1 MTEII
6 EILIQILF
14 ILFIIT
20 FPITLLKTNTKSII
34 SAFSLIDKLSINL
47 IFLIN
52 ILFFTSILNINS
64 KYVLYLY
71 VILIIFLYFY
81 NFRKFN
87 FKSIKIDYYFLI
99 LLSFVILISIDIA
112 HELYFAWDTQSHWFL
127 KTLNFFQNQK
137 FENLKNFPVSDY
149 PHLGTYIWSFFWKF
163 PLNSF
168 EYLGRIAYAFIY
180 VLSIFSITE
189 CLRVHIYEKIIF
201 AILLIFLTYNYEIF
215 SGLQDILIFSLILIK
230 TKFIYYFFEKKF
242 ISNRLQ
248 LIIILLGITNILC
261 WVKNEG
267 IFYAFFL
274 LFCIFITNNLV
285 LKNKIAL
292 ITGPL
297 IIISL
302 RIFIFN
308 LYDTELNPSYF
319 EFEKTL
325 NFEFLLI
332 LEKINIITFYLII
345 YLSQNPIYL
354 LTIPILIY
362 ITFKYPLKN
371 ITKFVIYFLI
381 LNFSFIYL
389 AYLFKSTETEISIRH
404 NMLRVIF
411 QTSGFYF
418 LAIIILINNYAHLFK
433 IRLLSKYKILKY

>member
-6 EILIQILF
+6 EILIQVLF
-14 ILFIIT
+14 ILFIIS
-20 FPITLLKTNTKSII
+20 FPITLFETDKKLKIPT
-34 SAFSLIDKLSINL
+34 FSLIDKLSINL

-52 ILFFTSILNINS
+52 ILLFTSILNINS
-64 KYVLYLY
+64 KYIIYPY
-71 VILIIFLYFY
+71 VILIIFLYFF

-87 FKSIKIDYYFLI
+87 FKSIKIDYYFLV
-99 LLSFVILISIDIA
+99 LLFFIILISIDIA
-112 HELYFAWDTQSHWFL
+112 HELYFAWDTQDFWFF
-127 KTLNFFQNQK
+127 KALNFFQDQE
-137 FENLKNFPVSDY
+137 FENLNNLPVSHY

-163 PLNSF
+163 PSNSF
-168 EYLGRIAYAFIY
+168 EYLGRITYAFIY
-180 VLSIFSITE
+180 TLSIFSIIE
-189 CLRVHIYEKIIF
+189 CLRVNICEKIIF
-201 AILLIFLTYNYEIF
+201 AILLIFLTYSYELF
-215 SGLQDILIFSLILIK
+215 SGLQDVLVFSIILII
-230 TKFIYYFFEKKF
+230 TKFAYYFFEKKF

-248 LIIILLGITNILC
+248 LILILLGAANILC
-261 WVKNEG
+261 WIKNEG

-274 LFCIFITNNLV
+274 LFCIFITNNLI

-292 ITGPL
+292 ITGSL

-308 LYDTELNPSYF
+308 FYDMTLDPTL

-325 NFEFLLI
+325 NFEFLLF
-332 LEKINIITFYLII
+332 LEKIKIITFYLII
-345 YLSQNPIYL
+345 YFSQNPIYL
-354 LTIPILIY
+354 LTIPVLIY
-362 ITFKYPLKN
+362 MAFKYPLKN

-381 LNFSFIYL
+381 LNFSFIYII
-389 AYLFKSTETEISIRH
+389 YLFRAVEVEVGMRH

-433 IRLLSKYKILKY
+433 IKLLSKYKIKKY

>member
-6 EILIQILF
+6 EILIQVLF
-14 ILFIIT
+14 ILFIIS
-20 FPITLLKTNTKSII
+20 FPIILLETDKKSKIPT
-34 SAFSLIDKLSINL
+34 FSLIDKLSINI

-52 ILFFTSILNINS
+52 ILLFASILNINS
-64 KYVLYLY
+64 KYILYSY
-71 VILIIFLYFY
+71 VILIVFLYFF

-87 FKSIKIDYYFLI
+87 FRNIKIDYYFLV
-99 LLSFVILISIDIA
+99 LLSFIILISIDIA
-112 HELYFAWDTQSHWFL
+112 HELYFAWDTQTNWFF
-127 KTLNFFQNQK
+127 KTLNFYQNQK
-137 FENLKNFPVSDY
+137 FEDLKNLPSFDY

-163 PLNSF
+163 PSNSF
-168 EYLGRIAYAFIY
+168 EYLGRITYAFIY
-180 VLSIFSITE
+180 TLSIFSITE
-189 CLRVHIYEKIIF
+189 CLRVNVCEKIIF
-201 AILLIFLTYNYEIF
+201 AILLIFLTYSYEIF
-215 SGLQDILIFSLILIK
+215 SGLQDILIFSLILII
-230 TKFIYYFFEKKF
+230 TKFAYYFFEKKF

-248 LIIILLGITNILC
+248 LILILLGAANILC

-274 LFCIFITNNLV
+274 FFCIFITNNLI

-292 ITGPL
+292 ITGSL

-302 RIFIFN
+302 KIFIFN
-308 LYDTELNPSYF
+308 FYDTTLDAYSY
-319 EFEKTL
+319 EFEETL

-332 LEKINIITFYLII
+332 LEKIKIITFYLII
-345 YLSQNPIYL
+345 YFSQNPIYL
-354 LTIPILIY
+354 LTIPVLIY

-381 LNFSFIYL
+381 LNFSFIYIT
-389 AYLFKSTETEISIRH
+389 YLFMAVEVEVKIRH
-404 NMLRVIF
+404 SMLRLIF

-433 IRLLSKYKILKY
+433 TKLLSKHKIKKY

>member
-14 ILFIIT
+14 TLFIIS
-20 FPITLLKTNTKSII
+20 FPITLLKTDSKSKI
-34 SAFSLIDKLSINL
+34 SAFSFIDKLSINL

-52 ILFFTSILNINS
+52 ILFFASILNINS

-71 VILIIFLYFY
+71 VISIIFLYFF

-87 FKSIKIDYYFLI
+87 FKSIKLDYYFLV
-99 LLSFVILISIDIA
+99 LLFFIILISIDIA
-112 HELYFAWDTQSHWFL
+112 HELYFAMDVQSHWFL
-127 KTLNFFQNQK
+127 KALSFFQDQK
-137 FENLKNFPVSDY
+137 LDNLKNFAFADY

-168 EYLGRIAYAFIY
+168 EYLGRITYAFIY

-189 CLRVHIYEKIIF
+189 CLKVNLYEKIIF
-201 AILLIFLTYNYEIF
+201 AILFIALTYNYELF
-215 SGLQDILIFSLILIK
+215 SGTQDILIFSLILIIA
-230 TKFIYYFFEKKF
+230 KFAYYFFEKKLV
-242 ISNRLQ
+242 SNRLQ
-248 LIIILLGITNILC
+248 LILILLGTANIIL

-267 IFYAFFL
+267 IFYALFL
-274 LFCIFITNNLV
+274 LFCIFITNNLI

-292 ITGPL
+292 ILGSL
-297 IIISL
+297 IIVSL
-302 RIFIFN
+302 RIFIYNFYN
-308 LYDTELNPSYF
+308 IELDPGVF
-319 EFEKTL
+319 EFEKSL

-332 LEKINIITFYLII
+332 LEKIKIITFYLII
-345 YLSQNPIYL
+345 YLTQNPIYL
-354 LTIPILIY
+354 LTMPVLIY

-389 AYLFKSTETEISIRH
+389 TYLFMHSETELLARFS
-404 NMLRVIF
+404 MKRVIF

-418 LAIIILINNYAHLFK
+418 LAIIILINNYAHLFNIK
-433 IRLLSKYKILKY
+433 LLSKYKIKKY

>member
-14 ILFIIT
+14 ILFIIS
-20 FPITLLKTNTKSII
+20 FPITLLETDKKSKIPT
-34 SAFSLIDKLSINL
+34 FSLIDKLSINL

-52 ILFFTSILNINS
+52 ILLFASILNINS
-64 KYVLYLY
+64 KYILYSY
-71 VILIIFLYFY
+71 VILIIFLYFF

-87 FKSIKIDYYFLI
+87 FKSIKIDYYFLV

-112 HELYFAWDTQSHWFL
+112 HELYFAWDTQDFWFF
-127 KTLNFFQNQK
+127 KALNFFQDQE
-137 FENLKNFPVSDY
+137 FENLNNFSTPDY

-163 PLNSF
+163 PSNSF
-168 EYLGRIAYAFIY
+168 EYLGRITYAFIY
-180 VLSIFSITE
+180 TLSIFSITE
-189 CLRVHIYEKIIF
+189 CLRVNAYERIIF
-201 AILLIFLTYNYEIF
+201 AILLIFLTYNYELF
-215 SGLQDILIFSLILIK
+215 SGMQDVLIFSIILII
-230 TKFIYYFFEKKF
+230 TKFVYYFFEKKF

-248 LIIILLGITNILC
+248 LILILLGAANILC
-261 WVKNEG
+261 WIKIEG

-274 LFCIFITNNLV
+274 LFCIFITNNLI
-285 LKNKIAL
+285 LKNRIAL
-292 ITGPL
+292 ITGSL

-308 LYDTELNPSYF
+308 FYDATLNTSAY

-332 LEKINIITFYLII
+332 LEKIKIITYYLII
-345 YLSQNPIYL
+345 YFSQNPIYL
-354 LTIPILIY
+354 LTIPVLIY

-381 LNFSFIYL
+381 LNFSFIYII
-389 AYLFKSTETEISIRH
+389 YLFMPVEVEVSIRH
-404 NMLRVIF
+404 NMLRLIF

-433 IRLLSKYKILKY
+433 IKLLSKYKIKKY

>member
-14 ILFIIT
+14 ILFIIS
-20 FPITLLKTNTKSII
+20 FPITLLETNKKSKI
-34 SAFSLIDKLSINL
+34 STFSLIDKLSINL

-52 ILFFTSILNINS
+52 ILLFGSILNINS
-64 KYVLYLY
+64 KYILYSY
-71 VILIIFLYFY
+71 VILIIFLYFF

-87 FKSIKIDYYFLI
+87 FKSIKIDYYFLVF
-99 LLSFVILISIDIA
+99 LSFVILISIDIA
-112 HELYFAWDTQSHWFL
+112 HELYFAWDTQVHWFF
-127 KTLNFFQNQK
+127 KALNFFQDQEFK
-137 FENLKNFPVSDY
+137 NLNNFPVSDY

-163 PLNSF
+163 PSNSF
-168 EYLGRIAYAFIY
+168 EYLGRITYAFIY
-180 VLSIFSITE
+180 TLSIFSITE
-189 CLRVHIYEKIIF
+189 CLRVHVYEKIIL

-215 SGLQDILIFSLILIK
+215 SGLQDVLIFSIILIK

-242 ISNRLQ
+242 ISNRLE
-248 LIIILLGITNILC
+248 LIIILLGIANILC

-267 IFYAFFL
+267 MFYAFFL
-274 LFCIFITNNLV
+274 LFCIFVTNNLV

-292 ITGPL
+292 IAGSL

-308 LYDTELNPSYF
+308 FYDTTLSTFAY
-319 EFEKTL
+319 EFEKTP

-332 LEKINIITFYLII
+332 LEKIKIITFYLII
-345 YLSQNPIYL
+345 YFSQNPIYL
-354 LTIPILIY
+354 LTMPILIY

-381 LNFSFIYL
+381 LNFSFIYII
-389 AYLFKSTETEISIRH
+389 YLFMGEVELKIRH
-404 NMLRVIF
+404 NMLRLIF

-433 IRLLSKYKILKY
+433 TKLLSKYKIKKY

>member
-14 ILFIIT
+14 TLFIIS
-20 FPITLLKTNTKSII
+20 FPITLLKTDSKSKI
-34 SAFSLIDKLSINL
+34 SAFSFIDKLSINL

-52 ILFFTSILNINS
+52 ILFFASILNINS

-71 VILIIFLYFY
+71 VISIIFLYFF
-81 NFRKFN
+81 NFTKFN
-87 FKSIKIDYYFLI
+87 FKSIKLDYCFLV
-99 LLSFVILISIDIA
+99 LLSFIILISIDIA
-112 HELYFAWDTQSHWFL
+112 HELYFAWDVQVHWYL
-127 KTLNFFQNQK
+127 KALSFFQDQK
-137 FENLKNFPVSDY
+137 LDNLKNFTFADY

-168 EYLGRIAYAFIY
+168 EYLGRITYAFIY

-189 CLRVHIYEKIIF
+189 CLKAHVYEKIIF
-201 AILLIFLTYNYEIF
+201 AVLLISLTYSYEIF
-215 SGLQDILIFSLILIK
+215 SGSQDVLLFSLILI
-230 TKFIYYFFEKKF
+230 TAKFSYYFFEKKLVP
-242 ISNRLQ
+242 NRFQ
-248 LIIILLGITNILC
+248 LILILLGTANIIL

-267 IFYAFFL
+267 IFYALFL
-274 LFCIFITNNLV
+274 LFCIFITNNLI

-292 ITGPL
+292 ITGSL
-297 IIISL
+297 IIVSL
-302 RIFIFN
+302 RIFIYNFYN
-308 LYDTELNPSYF
+308 IELDPDVF
-319 EFEKTL
+319 EFEKSL

-332 LEKINIITFYLII
+332 LEKIKIITFYLII

-354 LTIPILIY
+354 LTMPVLIY

-389 AYLFKSTETEISIRH
+389 TYLFMHSETELLARFS
-404 NMLRVIF
+404 MKRVIF

-418 LAIIILINNYAHLFK
+418 LAIIILINNYAHLFNIK
-433 IRLLSKYKILKY
+433 LLSKYKIKKY

>member
-6 EILIQILF
+6 EILIQVLF
-14 ILFIIT
+14 ILFIIS
-20 FPITLLKTNTKSII
+20 FPITLLETDKKSKIPT
-34 SAFSLIDKLSINL
+34 FSLIDKLSINL
-47 IFLIN
+47 ILLIN
-52 ILFFTSILNINS
+52 ILLFASILNINS
-64 KYVLYLY
+64 KYILYSY
-71 VILIIFLYFY
+71 VILIIFLYFF

-87 FKSIKIDYYFLI
+87 FKSIKIDYYFLV

-112 HELYFAWDTQSHWFL
+112 HELYFAWDTQVHWFF
-127 KTLNFFQNQK
+127 KALNFFQDQE
-137 FENLKNFPVSDY
+137 FENLNNFPVPDY

-163 PLNSF
+163 PSNSS
-168 EYLGRIAYAFIY
+168 EYLGRITYAFIY
-180 VLSIFSITE
+180 TLSIFSITE
-189 CLRVHIYEKIIF
+189 CLRVNVYEKIIF
-201 AILLIFLTYNYEIF
+201 AILLIFLTYNYELF
-215 SGLQDILIFSLILIK
+215 SGTQDVLVFSIILII
-230 TKFIYYFFEKKF
+230 TKFAYYFFEKKF

-248 LIIILLGITNILC
+248 LILILLGAANILC

-274 LFCIFITNNLV
+274 LFCIFITNNLI

-292 ITGPL
+292 IAGSL

-308 LYDTELNPSYF
+308 FYDTTLSTSAYEL
-319 EFEKTL
+319 EKTL

-332 LEKINIITFYLII
+332 LEKIKIITFYLII
-345 YLSQNPIYL
+345 YFSQNPIYL

-362 ITFKYPLKN
+362 ITYKYPLKN

-389 AYLFKSTETEISIRH
+389 TYLFRTIDVEVTIRH
-404 NMLRVIF
+404 NMLRVMF

-433 IRLLSKYKILKY
+433 TKLLSKYKIRY

>member
-1 MTEII
+1 MTEIL
-6 EILIQILF
+6 EILIQVLF
-14 ILFIIT
+14 ILFIIS

-34 SAFSLIDKLSINL
+34 SVFSLIDKLSINL

-52 ILFFTSILNINS
+52 ILFFASILNINS
-64 KYVLYLY
+64 KYILYLY
-71 VILIIFLYFY
+71 VILIIFLYFF
-81 NFRKFN
+81 NLRKFN
-87 FKSIKIDYYFLI
+87 FKSIKIDYYFFV

-112 HELYFAWDTQSHWFL
+112 HELYFAWDTQVHWFF
-127 KTLNFFQNQK
+127 KALNFFQDQE
-137 FENLKNFPVSDY
+137 FENLNNFPVPDY

-163 PLNSF
+163 PSNSF
-168 EYLGRIAYAFIY
+168 EYLGRITYAFIY
-180 VLSIFSITE
+180 TLSIFSIIE
-189 CLRVHIYEKIIF
+189 CLRVNICEKIIF
-201 AILLIFLTYNYEIF
+201 AILLIFLTYSYELF
-215 SGLQDILIFSLILIK
+215 SGLQDVLVFSIILII
-230 TKFIYYFFEKKF
+230 TKFAYYFFEKKF

-248 LIIILLGITNILC
+248 LILILLGTANILC

-274 LFCIFITNNLV
+274 FFCIFITNNLT

-292 ITGPL
+292 ITGSL

-308 LYDTELNPSYF
+308 FYDMTLDPTLK
-319 EFEKTL
+319 FEKTL
-325 NFEFLLI
+325 NFEFLLF
-332 LEKINIITFYLII
+332 LEKIKIITFYLII
-345 YLSQNPIYL
+345 YFSQNPIYL
-354 LTIPILIY
+354 LTIPVLIY
-362 ITFKYPLKN
+362 MAFKYPLKN

-381 LNFSFIYL
+381 LNFSFIYII
-389 AYLFKSTETEISIRH
+389 YLFRAVEVEVGMRH

-433 IRLLSKYKILKY
+433 IKLLSKYKIKKY

>member
-6 EILIQILF
+6 EILIQVLF
-14 ILFIIT
+14 ILFIIS
-20 FPITLLKTNTKSII
+20 FPIILLETDKKSKIPT
-34 SAFSLIDKLSINL
+34 FSLIDKLSINL

-52 ILFFTSILNINS
+52 ILLFASILNINS
-64 KYVLYLY
+64 KYILYSY
-71 VILIIFLYFY
+71 VILIIFLYFF

-87 FKSIKIDYYFLI
+87 FKSIKIDYYFLV
-99 LLSFVILISIDIA
+99 LLSFIILISIDIA
-112 HELYFAWDTQSHWFL
+112 HELYFAWDTQVHWFF
-127 KTLNFFQNQK
+127 KALNFFQDQE
-137 FENLKNFPVSDY
+137 FENLNNFPVSDY

-168 EYLGRIAYAFIY
+168 EYLGRITYAFIY
-180 VLSIFSITE
+180 TLSIFSITE
-189 CLRVHIYEKIIF
+189 CLRVNVYEKVIF
-201 AILLIFLTYNYEIF
+201 AILLIFLTYNYELF
-215 SGLQDILIFSLILIK
+215 SGMQDVLVFSIILII
-230 TKFIYYFFEKKF
+230 TKFAYYFFEKKF

-248 LIIILLGITNILC
+248 LILILLGAANILC

-267 IFYAFFL
+267 IFYALFL
-274 LFCIFITNNLV
+274 LFCIFITNNLI

-292 ITGPL
+292 ITGSL
-297 IIISL
+297 IIVSL

-308 LYDTELNPSYF
+308 FYNIELDPGVF
-319 EFEKTL
+319 EFEKSL

-332 LEKINIITFYLII
+332 LEKIKIITFYLII
-345 YLSQNPIYL
+345 YFSQNPIYL
-354 LTIPILIY
+354 LTIPVLIY

-389 AYLFKSTETEISIRH
+389 TYLFMHSETELLARVS
-404 NMLRVIF
+404 MKRVIF

-433 IRLLSKYKILKY
+433 TKLLSKHKIKKY

>member
-14 ILFIIT
+14 ILFIIS

-34 SAFSLIDKLSINL
+34 STFSLIDKLSINL

-52 ILFFTSILNINS
+52 ILFFASILNINS

-71 VILIIFLYFY
+71 AILIIFLYFY
-81 NFRKFN
+81 NLRKFN
-87 FKSIKIDYYFLI
+87 FRNIRIDYYLLI
-99 LLSFVILISIDIA
+99 LLSFVVLISIDIA
-112 HELYFAWDTQSHWFL
+112 HELYFAWDTQVHWFL
-127 KTLNFFQNQK
+127 KALNFFQDQE
-137 FENLKNFPVSDY
+137 FENLNNLPVSHY

-163 PLNSF
+163 PSNSF
-168 EYLGRIAYAFIY
+168 EYLGRITYAFIY
-180 VLSIFSITE
+180 TLSIFSIIE
-189 CLRVHIYEKIIF
+189 CLRVNICEKIIF
-201 AILLIFLTYNYEIF
+201 AILLIFLTYSYELF
-215 SGLQDILIFSLILIK
+215 SGLQDVLVFSIILII
-230 TKFIYYFFEKKF
+230 TKFAYYFFEKKF

-248 LIIILLGITNILC
+248 LILILLGALNILC

-274 LFCIFITNNLV
+274 FFCIFITNNLT

-292 ITGPL
+292 ITGSL

-308 LYDTELNPSYF
+308 FYDMTLDPTLK
-319 EFEKTL
+319 FEKTL
-325 NFEFLLI
+325 NFEFLLF
-332 LEKINIITFYLII
+332 LEKIKIITFYLII
-345 YLSQNPIYL
+345 YFSQNPIYL
-354 LTIPILIY
+354 LTIPVLIY
-362 ITFKYPLKN
+362 MAFKYPLKN

-381 LNFSFIYL
+381 LNFSFIYII
-389 AYLFKSTETEISIRH
+389 YLFRAVEVEVGMRH

-433 IRLLSKYKILKY
+433 IKLLSKYKIKKY

>member
-14 ILFIIT
+14 ILFIIS

-52 ILFFTSILNINS
+52 ILFFASILNINS

-71 VILIIFLYFY
+71 AILIIFLYFY
-81 NFRKFN
+81 NLRKFN
-87 FKSIKIDYYFLI
+87 FRNIRIDYYLLI
-99 LLSFVILISIDIA
+99 LLSFVVLISIDIA
-112 HELYFAWDTQSHWFL
+112 HELYFAWDTQVHWFL
-127 KTLNFFQNQK
+127 KALNFFQDQE
-137 FENLKNFPVSDY
+137 FENLNNLPVSHY

-163 PLNSF
+163 PSNSF
-168 EYLGRIAYAFIY
+168 EYLGRITYAFIY
-180 VLSIFSITE
+180 TLSIFSIIE
-189 CLRVHIYEKIIF
+189 CLRVNICEKIIF
-201 AILLIFLTYNYEIF
+201 AILLIFLTYSYELF
-215 SGLQDILIFSLILIK
+215 SGLQDVLVFSIILII
-230 TKFIYYFFEKKF
+230 TKFAYYFFEKKF

-248 LIIILLGITNILC
+248 LILILLGAANILC
-261 WVKNEG
+261 WIKNEG

-274 LFCIFITNNLV
+274 LFCIFITNNLI

-292 ITGPL
+292 ITGSL

-308 LYDTELNPSYF
+308 FYDMTLDPTL

-325 NFEFLLI
+325 NFEFLLF
-332 LEKINIITFYLII
+332 LEKIKIITFYLII
-345 YLSQNPIYL
+345 YFSQNPIYL
-354 LTIPILIY
+354 LTIPVLIY
-362 ITFKYPLKN
+362 MAFKYPLKN

-381 LNFSFIYL
+381 LNFSFIYII
-389 AYLFKSTETEISIRH
+389 YLFRAVEVEVGMRH

-433 IRLLSKYKILKY
+433 IKLLSKYKIKKY

>member
-52 ILFFTSILNINS
+52 ILFFASILNINS
-64 KYVLYLY
+64 KYILYLY

-81 NFRKFN
+81 NLRKFN
-87 FKSIKIDYYFLI
+87 FKSIKIDYYFFV

-112 HELYFAWDTQSHWFL
+112 HELYFAWDTQVHWFFKAL
-127 KTLNFFQNQK
+127 SFFQNQK
-137 FENLKNFPVSDY
+137 FENLKNFPVPDY

-168 EYLGRIAYAFIY
+168 EYLGRITYAFIY

-189 CLRVHIYEKIIF
+189 CLKVHVYEKIIL
-201 AILLIFLTYNYEIF
+201 AILLIFLTYNYELF

-292 ITGPL
+292 ITGSL

-308 LYDTELNPSYF
+308 YYGTELDPSYF

-332 LEKINIITFYLII
+332 LEKIKIITFYLII
-345 YLSQNPIYL
+345 YFSQNPIYL
-354 LTIPILIY
+354 LTIPVLIY
-362 ITFKYPLKN
+362 IAFKYPLKN

-389 AYLFKSTETEISIRH
+389 TYLFRTAEVEVTIRH
-404 NMLRVIF
+404 NMLRIIF

-433 IRLLSKYKILKY
+433 IKLLSKYKIKKY

>member
-14 ILFIIT
+14 ILFIIS

-34 SAFSLIDKLSINL
+34 STFSLIDKLSINL

-52 ILFFTSILNINS
+52 ILFFASILNINS

-71 VILIIFLYFY
+71 IILIIFLYFY
-81 NFRKFN
+81 NLRKFN
-87 FKSIKIDYYFLI
+87 FGNIKIDYYLLI
-99 LLSFVILISIDIA
+99 FLSFVILISIDIA
-112 HELYFAWDTQSHWFL
+112 HELYFAWDTQVHWFL
-127 KTLNFFQNQK
+127 KALNFFQNQE
-137 FENLKNFPVSDY
+137 FENLNNFPVPDY

-163 PLNSF
+163 PSNSS

-180 VLSIFSITE
+180 TLSIFSITE
-189 CLRVHIYEKIIF
+189 CLRVNVCEKIIF
-201 AILLIFLTYNYEIF
+201 AILLIFLTYNYELF
-215 SGLQDILIFSLILIK
+215 SGTQDVLVFSIILIIA
-230 TKFIYYFFEKKF
+230 KFAYYFFEKKF

-248 LIIILLGITNILC
+248 LILILLGAANILC
-261 WVKNEG
+261 WIKNEG

-274 LFCIFITNNLV
+274 LFCFFITNNLI

-292 ITGPL
+292 ITGSL

-308 LYDTELNPSYF
+308 FYDTALSTFAY
-319 EFEKTL
+319 EFEKTV

-332 LEKINIITFYLII
+332 LEKIKIITFYLII
-345 YLSQNPIYL
+345 YFSQNPIYL

-362 ITFKYPLKN
+362 IAYKYPLKN

-381 LNFSFIYL
+381 LNFSFIYII
-389 AYLFKSTETEISIRH
+389 YLFKAVEVEVNIKH
-404 NMLRVIF
+404 NMLRLIF

-418 LAIIILINNYAHLFK
+418 LAIIILINNYVHLFNTK
-433 IRLLSKYKILKY
+433 LLSKYRIKKY

>member
-6 EILIQILF
+6 EILIQVLF
-14 ILFIIT
+14 ILFIIS
-20 FPITLLKTNTKSII
+20 FPITLLETDNKSKI
-34 SAFSLIDKLSINL
+34 STFSLIDKLSINL

-52 ILFFTSILNINS
+52 ILFFASILNINS
-64 KYVLYLY
+64 KYILYSY
-71 VILIIFLYFY
+71 VILIIFLYFF

-87 FKSIKIDYYFLI
+87 FKSIKIDYYFLV
-99 LLSFVILISIDIA
+99 LLSFIILISIDIA
-112 HELYFAWDTQSHWFL
+112 HELYFAWDTQVHWFF
-127 KTLNFFQNQK
+127 KALNFFQDQK
-137 FENLKNFPVSDY
+137 FENLNNLPAPDY
-149 PHLGTYIWSFFWKF
+149 PHLGSYIWSFFWKF
-163 PLNSF
+163 PSNSF
-168 EYLGRIAYAFIY
+168 EYLGRITYVFIY
-180 VLSIFSITE
+180 TLSIFSITE
-189 CLRVHIYEKIIF
+189 CLRVNVHEKIIF
-201 AILLIFLTYNYEIF
+201 AILLVFLTYNYELF
-215 SGLQDILIFSLILIK
+215 SGLQDVLVFSVILII
-230 TKFIYYFFEKKF
+230 TKFAYYFFEKKF

-248 LIIILLGITNILC
+248 LILILLGAANILC

-274 LFCIFITNNLV
+274 FFCIFITNNLI

-292 ITGPL
+292 ITGSL

-308 LYDTELNPSYF
+308 FYNTTFDTSFY

-332 LEKINIITFYLII
+332 LEKIKIITFYLII
-345 YLSQNPIYL
+345 YFSQNPIYL
-354 LTIPILIY
+354 LTIPILVY

-381 LNFSFIYL
+381 LNFSFIYII
-389 AYLFKSTETEISIRH
+389 YLFMAVEVEVKIRH
-404 NMLRVIF
+404 NMLRLIF

-433 IRLLSKYKILKY
+433 TKLLSKYKISY

>member
-14 ILFIIT
+14 ILFIIS
-20 FPITLLKTNTKSII
+20 FPITLLETDKKSKIPT
-34 SAFSLIDKLSINL
+34 FSLIDKLSINL

-52 ILFFTSILNINS
+52 ILLFASILNINS
-64 KYVLYLY
+64 KYILYSY
-71 VILIIFLYFY
+71 VILIIFLYFF

-87 FKSIKIDYYFLI
+87 FKSIKINYYLI
-99 LLSFVILISIDIA
+99 VLLFFTILISIDIA
-112 HELYFAWDTQSHWFL
+112 HELYFAWDVQVHWYL
-127 KTLNFFQNQK
+127 KALSFFQDQK
-137 FENLKNFPVSDY
+137 LENLKNFTFADY

-168 EYLGRIAYAFIY
+168 EYLGRITYAFIY

-189 CLRVHIYEKIIF
+189 CLKAHVYEKIIF
-201 AILLIFLTYNYEIF
+201 AILLISLTYSYEIF
-215 SGLQDILIFSLILIK
+215 SGSQDVLLFSLILI
-230 TKFIYYFFEKKF
+230 TAKFAYYFFEKKLVP
-242 ISNRLQ
+242 NRLQ
-248 LIIILLGITNILC
+248 LILILLGAANIIC

-267 IFYAFFL
+267 IFYALFL
-274 LFCIFITNNLV
+274 LFCIFITNNLI

-292 ITGPL
+292 ITGSL
-297 IIISL
+297 IIVSL
-302 RIFIFN
+302 RIFIYN
-308 LYDTELNPSYF
+308 SYNIELNPSVF
-319 EFEKTL
+319 EFEKSL

-332 LEKINIITFYLII
+332 LEKIKIITFYLII
-345 YLSQNPIYL
+345 YFSQNPIYL
-354 LTIPILIY
+354 LTIPVLIY

-389 AYLFKSTETEISIRH
+389 TYLFMHSETELLARFS
-404 NMLRVIF
+404 MKRVIF

-418 LAIIILINNYAHLFK
+418 LAIIILINNYAHLFNIK
-433 IRLLSKYKILKY
+433 LLSKYKIKKY

>member
-230 TKFIYYFFEKKF
+230 TKFVYYFFEKKF

-248 LIIILLGITNILC
+248 LIIILLGIANILC

-308 LYDTELNPSYF
+308 FYDTELNPSYF

>member
-6 EILIQILF
+6 EILIQVLF
-14 ILFIIT
+14 ILFIIS
-20 FPITLLKTNTKSII
+20 FPIILLETDKKSKIPT
-34 SAFSLIDKLSINL
+34 FSLIDKLSINL

-52 ILFFTSILNINS
+52 ILLFASILNINS
-64 KYVLYLY
+64 KYILYSY
-71 VILIIFLYFY
+71 VILIIFLYFF

-87 FKSIKIDYYFLI
+87 FKSIKIDYYFLV

-112 HELYFAWDTQSHWFL
+112 HELYFAWDTQVHWYF
-127 KTLNFFQNQK
+127 KALNFFQDLE
-137 FENLKNFPVSDY
+137 FENLNNFPVPDY

-163 PLNSF
+163 PSNSS

-180 VLSIFSITE
+180 TLSIFSITE
-189 CLRVHIYEKIIF
+189 CLRVNVYEKIIF
-201 AILLIFLTYNYEIF
+201 AILLIFLTYNYELF
-215 SGLQDILIFSLILIK
+215 SGMQDVLVFSIILII
-230 TKFIYYFFEKKF
+230 TKFAYYFFEKKF

-248 LIIILLGITNILC
+248 LILILLGAANILC

-267 IFYAFFL
+267 MFYAFFL
-274 LFCIFITNNLV
+274 LFCIFITNNLI

-292 ITGPL
+292 ITGSL
-297 IIISL
+297 IIVSL

-308 LYDTELNPSYF
+308 FYDTDLDPSYF

-332 LEKINIITFYLII
+332 LEKIKIITFYLII
-345 YLSQNPIYL
+345 YFSQNPIYL
-354 LTIPILIY
+354 LTMPILIY

-381 LNFSFIYL
+381 LNFSFIYII
-389 AYLFKSTETEISIRH
+389 YLFKAVEVEVSIRH
-404 NMLRVIF
+404 NMLRLIF

-433 IRLLSKYKILKY
+433 TKLLSKYKIRH